1 MKSVAPLWLKDPT
14 YRGKA
19 TTTREYIAESILYPS
34 IYVTHGYPDN
44 LMPKNYGTELS
55 GLALDKM
62 VEYLAEVEA
71 GKEPPP
77 LN

>member
-1 MKSVAPLWLKDPT
+1 MFFSPKAHRSFARCIMSSYKLS
-14 YRGKA
+14 A
-19 TTTREYIAESILYPS
+19 TTESILYPS

-44 LMPKNYGTELS
+44 LMPKVYGTKLS

-62 VEYLAEVEA
+62 VEYLAEFEE